1 MEQLAKVL
9 DSWAILAFFE
19 GEPATEAVE
28 KLVRQS
34 IQDRTGLLI
43 TSVNLGEVWYSVAR
57 TRGENAAGKAIQNV
71 RSLDIEIIP
80 ADWELSL
87 QAARFKAQNPIAYA
101 DCFAAALAHL
111 RGVELVTG
119 DHEFERLQHQIHILW
134 VA

>member
-1 MEQLAKVL
+1 MEKPAKVL
-9 DSWAILAFFE
+9 DSWAIMAFFE
-19 GEPATEAVE
+19 GEEAAEAVE
-28 KLVRQS
+28 TLIYQS
-34 IQDRTGLLI
+34 IQARAEMLM

-57 TRGENAAGKAIQNV
+57 AQGESAAERAIQNI
-71 RSLDIEIIP
+71 RSLDIEIVP

-101 DCFAAALAHL
+101 DCFAAALAYL

-119 DHEFERLQHQIHILW
+119 DHEFERLQNQVRILW